1 MKGKNM
7 AGLGGIRRV
16 VTTHDEDGKAV
27 ILYDAPTPY
36 EVYSEKTGISSRL
49 LWVTGSSPADA
60 AARDDRALLAGIDD
74 RGAVQIR
81 IAPPSGGT
89 VVRIVD
95 YPPSGDRFKTMDVN
109 HMSARI
115 AEDDLRSKAR
125 PPSHPM
131 MHRTKSV
138 DYAFV
143 LSGEIT
149 MILDDSEVTLK
160 AGDFLVQQAT
170 NHGWE
175 NRGNETCR
183 IGFVLIDAVDPLA

>member
-1 MKGKNM
+1 MN
-7 AGLGGIRRV
+7 ALGGIRRV
-16 VTTHDEDGKAV
+16 VTTHDDTGKAV
-27 ILYDAPTPY
+27 LLFDAPTPY
-36 EVYSEKTGISSRL
+36 ETYSEKTGISSRL
-49 LWVTGSSPADA
+49 LWVTNSTPADVRA
-60 AARDDRALLAGIDD
+60 HDDRALLAGIDE

-81 IAPPSGGT
+81 IAPPTNGS

-95 YPPSGDRFKTMDVN
+95 YPPSGDRFKAMDVN

-115 AEDDLRSKAR
+115 SDDHLQSKAR

-131 MHRTKSV
+131 MHRTKSI

-143 LSGEIT
+143 LSGEIY
-149 MILDDSEVTLK
+149 MILDDSEVHLK

-175 NRGNETCR
+175 NRSNEVCR
-183 IGFVLIDAVDPLA
+183 IGFVLIDAEDPLV